1 MKIAAKSLL
10 TLLDVGTGFCYWLLG
25 RDLLEEEIQ
34 CIQNLFNKVKRSED
48 EVVLQ
53 HELNNLTPGKDLLL
67 VCNAQNYNLVQW
79 CILNNYTQA
88 LTTLLEYGCNP
99 SRTGLSG
106 YDLPLALAC
115 CLNRIN
121 MIKLLLDYGANPSET
136 TELSSA
142 TLKYLAQE
150 NNKEYYSKLIDL
162 IKNRITVTALN
173 IVLKFDNL
181 EMFGLLIRDI
191 VLSPSRYSEDTTQRI
206 DHANL
211 KISDNEFEMVC
222 DKLKIENYVEKIIAS
237 DNEECTEQ
245 QQQIATNDDLSDYVE
260 YKPLFSFCDTLD
272 VDSIVVNNY
281 DDRQVLSEKCEP
293 LEQVNIEETFVP
305 VATTDGGYFTVDGS
319 SGNVKLQ
326 PLMKTVDQ
334 EMCIDENLQNLC
346 IAETEQFTHSSKQNE
361 LIPRTKSQQQLNKLS
376 SNNYTMHRRS
386 LPNNVFH
393 SSMDQPS
400 KRCLSTSSFLLSNIP
415 NSTKQTAHLLRLLH
429 QMIEHEAADILEY
442 FLRVHRNEFNDHFH
456 AAISS
461 SDIELKT
468 YELLSNIKSDKIY
481 NVLLSSDCTYFNRVT
496 TSLCDRE
503 NNTLVHSLLGQ
514 NPLKYQPTEMIKMV
528 EFYMEYGLKEFIN
541 RPNLSNHCMIQI
553 LLCNEHFLKMLFF
566 PRSSQ
571 SSLKNLNL
579 NIETM
584 TTSLPIYDR
593 VVVEKWRQSYLVL
606 IETLIKHGAR
616 IDISSGSYRNSLDCL
631 LSTLIDLAKR
641 LTSIAAT
648 IFDIKYL
655 KRLIIIL
662 LSSLN
667 QTKNRIIYFK
677 YNIERFLQLICFI
690 HINNDDLSEIL
701 SIIHVLLQYE
711 CQTLRL
717 NRNTLMHLFKL
728 WITKP
733 NFLCSSL
740 IGKDL
745 FMQQLL
751 TIIIRRFN
759 LSTQIN
765 NQSNDNLLLLL
776 STTTNLSRR
785 SSITQN
791 ENDVTLQNLLFII
804 LNLLSIAQT
813 CLQIQSIY
821 ELVLIFIIHTKYDI
835 INNSDEIQLPIVY
848 LCLQIKM
855 THACEKIPDIQ
866 AEQKHSI
873 MSISGSDVKRSS
885 FPVGESGTNVTTV
898 TFGHRS
904 GKLLATGSDDNAI
917 HIYVIGQPTSLLTS
931 RCQTTAIS
939 ALRFSNEENLL
950 ASGSRSGAVKICDLE
965 SQKVMHPGGHKT
977 CIRSIEYFPSSNNFL
992 ATGAVDGTAKL
1003 WDPRRKGFIFHYTGH
1018 NGAIN
1023 ALKFS
1028 PDGRFLVTASDD
1040 TAIQMWDVTAGK
1052 IIKAFQQHQ
1061 GPVFTIEYHP
1071 RELLLA
1077 SGGADRRTKFWDLE
1091 KLQFIGETEL
1101 ETSAIKCLAFE
1112 PSSANYLLTG
1122 SNDTLR
1128 VYNWEPVQLLDSV
1141 PMGWKNVVDMTIHR
1155 DQLFGASVSQN
1166 EVCIG
1171 TINLS
1176 SLKTKRRISPVRDYF
1191 PSDLKAPS
1199 IATSTMSGRRS
1210 HYQPMAVKDEHVKLK
1225 PEPTSA
1231 SNIDDSKTSVAD
1243 SVMIDN
1249 QADYER
1255 IFRGKARL
1263 PRSPSH
1269 QGGSTVSS
1277 SISSGVPET
1286 QSSKSEVS
1294 SEPSF
1299 SYTTSTGFSKSPST
1313 NEVSS
1318 VPAPTTAKPKT
1329 SQSTSSPPP
1338 QIDRP
1343 MHPARMPNPPV
1354 VPTEQPRTNEQI
1366 FASLSK
1372 ANQTINTVQQQRR
1385 SNLSLLIDLS
1395 RSNTTQI
1402 TFQAIINTRDLSLG
1416 CFLLR
1421 FVLEKLAKRDWNL
1434 ELCTLILPAIRDLI
1448 KSHYYVYNMT
1458 ACQALERILT
1468 NFGKLIYDNVGAKSI
1483 GVDLS
1488 QQARR
1493 DKCQT
1498 CHHVL
1503 HEIRCV
1509 FEDRLKNIS
1518 DFPSRQL
1525 FDDNL
1530 RLLNALERP

>member
-1 MKIAAKSLL
+1 
-10 TLLDVGTGFCYWLLG
+10 
-25 RDLLEEEIQ
+25 
-34 CIQNLFNKVKRSED
+34 
-48 EVVLQ
+48 
-53 HELNNLTPGKDLLL
+53 
-67 VCNAQNYNLVQW
+67 
-79 CILNNYTQA
+79 
-88 LTTLLEYGCNP
+88 
-99 SRTGLSG
+99 
-106 YDLPLALAC
+106 
-115 CLNRIN
+115 
-121 MIKLLLDYGANPSET
+121 
-136 TELSSA
+136 
-142 TLKYLAQE
+142 
-150 NNKEYYSKLIDL
+150 
-162 IKNRITVTALN
+162 
-173 IVLKFDNL
+173 
-181 EMFGLLIRDI
+181 
-191 VLSPSRYSEDTTQRI
+191 
-206 DHANL
+206 
-211 KISDNEFEMVC
+211 
-222 DKLKIENYVEKIIAS
+222 
-237 DNEECTEQ
+237 
-245 QQQIATNDDLSDYVE
+245 
-260 YKPLFSFCDTLD
+260 
-272 VDSIVVNNY
+272 
-281 DDRQVLSEKCEP
+281 
-293 LEQVNIEETFVP
+293 
-305 VATTDGGYFTVDGS
+305 
-319 SGNVKLQ
+319 
-326 PLMKTVDQ
+326 
-334 EMCIDENLQNLC
+334 
-346 IAETEQFTHSSKQNE
+346 
-361 LIPRTKSQQQLNKLS
+361 
-376 SNNYTMHRRS
+376 
-386 LPNNVFH
+386 
-393 SSMDQPS
+393 
-400 KRCLSTSSFLLSNIP
+400 
-415 NSTKQTAHLLRLLH
+415 
-429 QMIEHEAADILEY
+429 
-442 FLRVHRNEFNDHFH
+442 
-456 AAISS
+456 
-461 SDIELKT
+461 
-468 YELLSNIKSDKIY
+468 
-481 NVLLSSDCTYFNRVT
+481 
-496 TSLCDRE
+496 
-503 NNTLVHSLLGQ
+503 
-514 NPLKYQPTEMIKMV
+514 
-528 EFYMEYGLKEFIN
+528 
-541 RPNLSNHCMIQI
+541 
-553 LLCNEHFLKMLFF
+553 
-566 PRSSQ
+566 
-571 SSLKNLNL
+571 
-579 NIETM
+579 
-584 TTSLPIYDR
+584 
-593 VVVEKWRQSYLVL
+593 
-606 IETLIKHGAR
+606 
-616 IDISSGSYRNSLDCL
+616 
-631 LSTLIDLAKR
+631 
-641 LTSIAAT
+641 
-648 IFDIKYL
+648 
-655 KRLIIIL
+655 
-662 LSSLN
+662 
-667 QTKNRIIYFK
+667 
-677 YNIERFLQLICFI
+677 
-690 HINNDDLSEIL
+690 
-701 SIIHVLLQYE
+701 
-711 CQTLRL
+711 
-717 NRNTLMHLFKL
+717 
-728 WITKP
+728 
-733 NFLCSSL
+733 
-740 IGKDL
+740 
-745 FMQQLL
+745 
-751 TIIIRRFN
+751 
-759 LSTQIN
+759 
-765 NQSNDNLLLLL
+765 
-776 STTTNLSRR
+776 
-785 SSITQN
+785 
-791 ENDVTLQNLLFII
+791 
-804 LNLLSIAQT
+804 
-813 CLQIQSIY
+813 
-821 ELVLIFIIHTKYDI
+821 
-835 INNSDEIQLPIVY
+835 
-848 LCLQIKM
+848 
-855 THACEKIPDIQ
+855 
-866 AEQKHSI
+866 

-992 ATGAVDGTAKL
+992 ATGAVDGAAKL

-1040 TAIQMWDVTAGK
+1040 TAIHMWDVTAGK
-1052 IIKAFQQHQ
+1052 VIKAFQQHQ

-1101 ETSAIKCLAFE
+1101 ETSAIRCLAFE

-1171 TINLS
+1171 SINLS

-1199 IATSTMSGRRS
+1199 IAASTMSGRRS

-1231 SNIDDSKTSVAD
+1231 TNIDDSKTSVAD

-1255 IFRGKARL
+1255 IFCGKARL
-1263 PRSPSH
+1263 PRSPSR

-1294 SEPSF
+1294 SEPSSS
-1299 SYTTSTGFSKSPST
+1299 SYTASTGFSKSPSA
-1313 NEVSS
+1313 NEASS

-1338 QIDRP
+1338 PQIDRP
-1343 MHPARMPNPPV
+1343 MPSARMPNPPV

-1458 ACQALERILT
+1458 GCQALERILT

-1503 HEIRCV
+1503 HEIRCL

-1518 DFPSRQL
+1518 DLPSRQL